1 MLLHEFDPAAD
12 AVLNPQ
18 MCVDPIPYF
27 PPVTV
32 ACFSHRLFEQALGY
46 PYREGITWTTNA
58 PYRETADKVA
68 RRKEQGAICVEMECA
83 GMQALCQFRG
93 TEFFQYFYA
102 GDNLDHSS
110 WQPRS
115 LGNNM
120 MDEKSKILLLAFE
133 LGVRILSEDSNKCQK
148 GVDKLSAP
156 FLPLQVYRYKIIYPA
171 IVNEATVNSSMPGFK
186 SAASS
191 EPSGRED
198 SLRSAEGVSSRSSLR
213 RSNFQKALMA
223 YAAQNR

>member
-1 MLLHEFDPAAD
+1 MKRKRKGRELLLLHEFDPAAD

-32 ACFSHRLFEQALGY
+32 ACCSHRLFEQALGY
-46 PYREGITWTTNA
+46 PYREGITWTTDA
-58 PYRETADKVA
+58 PYRETAGKVS
-68 RRKEQGAICVEMECA
+68 RRKKQGAICVEMECA

-133 LGVRILSEDSNKCQK
+133 LGVRILSEDSK
-148 GVDKLSAP
+148 
-156 FLPLQVYRYKIIYPA
+156 
-171 IVNEATVNSSMPGFK
+171 
-186 SAASS
+186 
-191 EPSGRED
+191 
-198 SLRSAEGVSSRSSLR
+198 
-213 RSNFQKALMA
+213 
-223 YAAQNR
+223 